1 MRLKM
6 ANQPSVFVYDGTETG
21 ATLAKSIS
29 SDNNGWVKL
38 IAVKLPNFT
47 GAPTAVITIKDV
59 PNNITVF
66 TSAACANNATTLIG
80 DALTAAELGS
90 VPLGEH
96 PWTITCTLS
105 GTPTSAGNVEVVCYY
120 SM

>member
-6 ANQPSVFVYDGTETG
+6 ANQPSIFTYLGGEAG
-21 ATLAKSIS
+21 ADLIKAVK

-47 GAPTAVITIKDV
+47 NPVTAVITIVDV
-59 PNNITVF
+59 ANGITVF
-66 TSAACANNATTLIG
+66 TSVACANNATTLIG

-90 VPLGEH
+90 VPLGEN
-96 PWTITCTLS
+96 PWEVRCTLS
-105 GTPTSAGNVEVVCYY
+105 GDPGSAGNVEVVCYF